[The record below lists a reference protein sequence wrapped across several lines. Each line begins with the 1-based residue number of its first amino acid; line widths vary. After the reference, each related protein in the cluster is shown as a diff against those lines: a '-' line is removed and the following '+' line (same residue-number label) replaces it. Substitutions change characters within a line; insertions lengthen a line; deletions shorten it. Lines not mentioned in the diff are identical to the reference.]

1 VIEDPAPPTVAV
13 TVYGNE
19 TLLIAFVVPV
29 NTVFIHMKLEIWGS
43 PKFVQVIVPERFTVA
58 SLFIFAAV

>member
-1 VIEDPAPPTVAV
+1 VVA
-13 TVYGNE
+13 
-19 TLLIAFVVPV
+19 PV

-58 SLFIFAAV
+58 SLLIFAAV